1 MPAGVAN
8 GFIVDCVFTHIS
20 GDSSACSSADIH
32 RVEERERRVGV
43 LLISDVGSNFNPFR
57 DSVSNS
63 PYIHSLKSVFWHKL
77 LQNFKLPIYKTGH
90 YGPFYCLFMKLYQWS
105 LDRDGRIYRS
115 IINCSKLPC
124 SGVWRAGAEA
134 SPLQPRPQVRPRAG
148 GHEAGAPQQA
158 HRWLVGCDW
167 WRAGHVTALL
177 LSDWSSPAALP
188 AGDWKRFLIKTPPS
202 YDGSFADADLQKFR
216 PDPTP
221 SPLEDPWYGQWLT

>member
-1 MPAGVAN
+1 MRCCKW
-8 GFIVDCVFTHIS
+8 FHCVFTHIS
-20 GDSSACSSADIH
+20 GDSSACSSVDIR
-32 RVEERERRVGV
+32 RVEEERGGQECYWYLMSAPTSIHFETQFQIPHTYIVWNPYFDINCSKTSNYRSIKLATMVHFIVYSWNFISGV
-43 LLISDVGSNFNPFR
+43 
-57 DSVSNS
+57 
-63 PYIHSLKSVFWHKL
+63 W
-77 LQNFKLPIYKTGH
+77 T
-90 YGPFYCLFMKLYQWS
+90 

-115 IINCSKLPC
+115 IINCFKLPC

-158 HRWLVGCDW
+158 HRWAVGCDW
-167 WRAGHVTALL
+167 WRAGHVTAVLV
-177 LSDWSSPAALP
+177 SDWSSLAALP

>member
-20 GDSSACSSADIH
+20 GDSLACSSADIR
-32 RVEERERRVGV
+32 RVEERERRIGV

-158 HRWLVGCDW
+158 HRWAVIGGE
-167 WRAGHVTALL
+167 RVTWPHCSYLIGPPPQRCPPGTGRG
-177 LSDWSSPAALP
+177 SWSRPRPATTAPSLTP
-188 AGDWKRFLIKTPPS
+188 TSRSSARTPPPPRWRTLGT
-202 YDGSFADADLQKFR
+202 GS
-216 PDPTP
+216 
-221 SPLEDPWYGQWLT
+221 G